1 MIYYPDD
8 VQKVKGTLEGGDDVY
23 EGVPA
28 KEQLNIFYPPQVSYV
43 LTRWTF
49 DTSNLAAVT

>member
-43 LTRWTF
+43 LTR
-49 DTSNLAAVT
+49 